1 MKLKVVLKEN
11 NSIIKLNEELNKTE
25 VKDIV
30 EKEVARL
37 IKKMVQEEL
46 ALLLR
51 KNETKNDIADITKE
65 LMKKFY
71 KDLSITSTYIID
83 RVKV

>member
-1 MKLKVVLKEN
+1 MKVVLREN
-11 NSIIKLNEELNKTE
+11 ASMKVLNEELSKTE

-30 EKEVARL
+30 EKEVSRL

-46 ALLLR
+46 ALLLK
-51 KNETKNDIADITKE
+51 KNDTKNDIADITKE

>member
-46 ALLLR
+46 SLLLR

>member
-1 MKLKVVLKEN
+1 MKLKVILKEN

>member
-1 MKLKVVLKEN
+1 MKLKVILKEN
-11 NSIIKLNEELNKTE
+11 NSFIKLNEELNKTE

-37 IKKMVQEEL
+37 IKKMMQEEL

>member
-1 MKLKVVLKEN
+1 MKMKVVLREN
-11 NSIIKLNEELNKTE
+11 ASMKVLNEELSKTE

-30 EKEVARL
+30 EKEVSRL

-46 ALLLR
+46 ALLLK
-51 KNETKNDIADITKE
+51 KNDTKNDIADITKE